1 MDRDM
6 NEENID
12 QRTAKRVTAGFKT
25 EILFGNNIYTGIIEN
40 LSASG
45 VSVLTDPIESEVDF
59 QSYEPIELKFL
70 SPKGEDVKLDCTI
83 MWSSAIP
90 PHNIRYRIGME
101 LVGRPWDKISFF
113 L

>member
-1 MDRDM
+1 MNM
-6 NEENID
+6 NEEKID
-12 QRTAKRVTAGFKT
+12 KRSSKRVSAGYKA
-25 EILFGNNIYTGIIEN
+25 EILYGNNIYSGIIEN

-45 VSVLTDPIESEVDF
+45 VRVLTDPIESEVDF
-59 QSYEPIELKFL
+59 RSYDLTELKFK
-70 SPKGEDVKLDCTI
+70 SPNGDDVTIECTI
-83 MWSSAIP
+83 MWSSPIP